1 VVYFFVNEYRIGV
14 CLGRSD
20 LGFGLWIGMWISGKV
35 VGICFGIGR
44 GKVDINIKGWEGG

>member
-1 VVYFFVNEYRIGV
+1 
-14 CLGRSD
+14 
-20 LGFGLWIGMWISGKV
+20 MWISGKV